1 MWKKFDLKEVS
12 FTKTSKGFFKIL
24 DLAFLSKGMLKLP
37 ICFVRKLHFNC
48 CLKIRHFI
56 RL

>member
-24 DLAFLSKGMLKLP
+24 DLAFLSKGMLRLP